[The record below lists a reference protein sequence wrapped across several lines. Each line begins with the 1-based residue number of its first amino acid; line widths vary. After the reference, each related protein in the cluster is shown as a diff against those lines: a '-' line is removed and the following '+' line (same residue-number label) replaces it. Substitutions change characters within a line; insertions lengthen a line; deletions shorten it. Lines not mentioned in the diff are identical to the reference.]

1 MAGITNF
8 ELAHWRRLTSEMYAK
23 VREVSETD
31 PMRAW
36 QEYRKTRDEMFRS
49 HPQTPLEPERRAHFR
64 ELEYFPYDP
73 AWRLRAPLTTIEG
86 AAERRVTE
94 MELAEGRLRFRRF
107 ATVVVEAST
116 LTLYWIEGY
125 GGGLFL
131 PFKDRTNG
139 AGTFGGGRYLYDTI
153 KGADL
158 GVGPESIVLDFN
170 FAHNPSCAYSAD
182 WVCPLAPPENSL
194 AFAVEAGERSFTVS
208 GL

>member
-1 MAGITNF
+1 MAGITNL
-8 ELAHWRRLTSEMYAK
+8 ELAHWRRLTSEMYTK
-23 VREVSETD
+23 VRQVSETD

-49 HPQTPLEPERRAHFR
+49 HPQTPLEPERRARFT

-73 AWRLRAPLTTIEG
+73 ARRLRAPLTTIEG

-131 PFKDRTNG
+131 PFKDGTNG

-158 GVGPESIVLDFN
+158 GAGPESIVLDFN
-170 FAHNPSCAYSAD
+170 FAYNPSCAYSAE
-182 WVCPLAPPENSL
+182 WVCPLAPVENAL
-194 AFAVEAGERSFTVS
+194 PFALEAGERSF
-208 GL
+208 